1 MDIKRKQI
9 PTRYQ
14 QAMALLKATGTSE
27 VGLTSQN
34 AAGAGRHR
42 IRISDRQVEI
52 YERDNKG
59 EGVVV
64 SASGF
69 HAGYDID
76 SYADSF
82 RWLHEHFCVVCGQ
95 PAIKQTFGQ
104 NWVCEKHKAN
114 VCPDCEGFGFIRGP
128 SPQPP
133 CTNPKC
139 EEGIVGYT
147 ELVRATALKES

>member
-1 MDIKRKQI
+1 MNEKRKQI

-14 QAMALLKATGTSE
+14 QAIALLKATGTSE
-27 VGLTSQN
+27 VGMTSRGQDGSGN
-34 AAGAGRHR
+34 HR
-42 IRISDRQVEI
+42 IRISANEVEI

-59 EGVVV
+59 EGVVI

-69 HAGYDID
+69 HATYDID
-76 SYADSF
+76 GYANAF

-95 PAIKQTFGQ
+95 PAIKQTFGP
-104 NWVCEKHKAN
+104 NWVCEQHKAN
-114 VCPDCEGFGFIRGP
+114 VCPTCGGFGFIRGP

-139 EEGIVGYT
+139 KEGLTLPEESCPT
-147 ELVRATALKES
+147 P